1 MIFPGGGFTLLPV
14 FLLPLHMKKLITLIA
29 LLLLPF
35 AAGYAQED
43 REPVYFYVTSKG
55 ENNVS
60 EGFRRVDQPNNSH
73 LYNWGPINFT
83 YLSDAREIYLMFF
96 HVNYNTYELS
106 KTRPVEWDDTL
117 EIRTEPASFLDNNYI
132 IDLDEL
138 FDAMSKEEI
147 WEYFENLRGK
157 KVYFIDK
164 KPQFN
169 HITPQTV
176 KLIQVKPTIS
186 NRPVNPTIIL

>member
-14 FLLPLHMKKLITLIA
+14 LLLPLHMKKLITLIA

-117 EIRTEPASFLDNNYI
+117 EIRTETASFLDNNYI

-138 FDAMSKEEI
+138 FESMSKEEI

-164 KPQFN
+164 NPQFN
-169 HITPQTV
+169 HITSQTV

-186 NRPVNPTIIL
+186 NRPQNNILFE

>member
-1 MIFPGGGFTLLPV
+1 
-14 FLLPLHMKKLITLIA
+14 MKKLITLIA

-55 ENNVS
+55 ENGVT
-60 EGFRRVDQPNNSH
+60 EGFRRITRQKNDVVYKDD
-73 LYNWGPINFT
+73 PIHFT
-83 YLSDAREIYLMFF
+83 YVSDSKKIGVHFSYF
-96 HVNYNTYELS
+96 NYNTHELS
-106 KTRPVEWDDTL
+106 KIRPVKWNDTL

-138 FDAMSKEEI
+138 FDTMSKEEI
-147 WEYFENLRGK
+147 WEYFENLRDK

-164 KPQFN
+164 NPQFN

-186 NRPVNPTIIL
+186 NKPQNNILFE

>member
-1 MIFPGGGFTLLPV
+1 M
-14 FLLPLHMKKLITLIA
+14 
-29 LLLLPF
+29 LLLPF
-35 AAGYAQED
+35 AAGYAQEED

-55 ENNVS
+55 ERNIS
-60 EGFRRVDQPNNSH
+60 EGFTRIEEIDNDP
-73 LYNWGPINFT
+73 LYNGKPIHFT
-83 YLSDAREIYLMFF
+83 YNSDTREIYLIFF

-106 KTRPVEWDDTL
+106 KKRQVYWDDTM

-138 FDAMSKEEI
+138 FESMSKEEI

-164 KPQFN
+164 NPQFN
-169 HITPQTV
+169 HYNF
-176 KLIQVKPTIS
+176 S
-186 NRPVNPTIIL
+186 NCKIDTGKAYHQQ

>member
-1 MIFPGGGFTLLPV
+1 
-14 FLLPLHMKKLITLIA
+14 MKKLITLIA
-29 LLLLPF
+29 LFLLPF
-35 AAGYAQED
+35 AAGYAQSED
-43 REPVYFYVTSKG
+43 TEHEPVYFYVTSKG

-73 LYNWGPINFT
+73 LYNWGPINLT

-106 KTRPVEWDDTL
+106 KTRPVEWDDTM

-138 FDAMSKEEI
+138 FDTMSKEEI

-164 KPQFN
+164 NPQFN
-169 HITPQTV
+169 QITPQTV

-186 NRPVNPTIIL
+186 NKPQNNILFE

>member
-1 MIFPGGGFTLLPV
+1 
-14 FLLPLHMKKLITLIA
+14 MKKLITLIA
-29 LLLLPF
+29 LFLLPF

-55 ENNVS
+55 EDNPFFNTS
-60 EGFRRVDQPNNSH
+60 
-73 LYNWGPINFT
+73 PIYFT
-83 YLSDAREIYLMFF
+83 YEADNKGVEVHFTHY
-96 HVNYNTYELS
+96 NYNTYELS
-106 KTRPVEWDDTL
+106 KKRQVYWDDTM

-138 FDAMSKEEI
+138 FESMSKEEI
-147 WEYFENLRGK
+147 WEYFENLRDK

-164 KPQFN
+164 NPQFN
-169 HITPQTV
+169 QITSQTV

-186 NRPVNPTIIL
+186 NKPQNNILFE

>member
-1 MIFPGGGFTLLPV
+1 
-14 FLLPLHMKKLITLIA
+14 MKKLITLIA

-35 AAGYAQED
+35 AAGYAQEED

-55 ENNVS
+55 ERNIS
-60 EGFRRVDQPNNSH
+60 EGFTRIEEIDNDP
-73 LYNWGPINFT
+73 LYNGKPIHFT
-83 YLSDAREIYLMFF
+83 YNSDTREIYLIFF

-138 FDAMSKEEI
+138 FDTMSKEEI
-147 WEYFENLRGK
+147 WEYFENLRDK

-164 KPQFN
+164 NPQFN
-169 HITPQTV
+169 QITPQTV

-186 NRPVNPTIIL
+186 NKPQNNILFE